1 MLENNAKECSKGGQ
15 ENKKG
20 PTENKK
26 QNGRCESN
34 RINIKGK
41 DCKTG
46 FKEGKIQLNAI
57 TL

>member
-1 MLENNAKECSKGGQ
+1 MLENNAKECSKEGQ

-26 QNGRCESN
+26 QNGRREPN
-34 RINIKGK
+34 RINTKGK

-46 FKEGKIQLNAI
+46 FKEGKIRLNAI